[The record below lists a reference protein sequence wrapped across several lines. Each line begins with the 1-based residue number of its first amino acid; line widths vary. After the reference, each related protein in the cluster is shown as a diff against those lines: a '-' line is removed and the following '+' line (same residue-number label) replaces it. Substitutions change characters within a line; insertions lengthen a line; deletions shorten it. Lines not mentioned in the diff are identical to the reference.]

1 MQSKLIHDVRPV
13 DCETV
18 VRALWAYIDRELG
31 EEERA
36 AVDAHL
42 AECEYCRAHTEFERR
57 LVESIAAA
65 RSDIVQSDE
74 LRSRVLAALRRARD
88 EDR

>member
-1 MQSKLIHDVRPV
+1 MPGELIHDVKPV

-42 AECEYCRAHTEFERR
+42 AECEHCRAHTVFERR
-57 LVESIAAA
+57 LVQSIAAV
-65 RSDIVQSDE
+65 RSGVVESDE
-74 LRSRVLAALRRARD
+74 LRNRVLAALRRARA

>member
-1 MQSKLIHDVRPV
+1 MQDRLMHSVKPV

-18 VRALWAYIDRELG
+18 VRSLWAYIDRDLG

-42 AECEYCRAHTEFERR
+42 AECEHCRAHTDFERR
-57 LVESIAAA
+57 LVQSIAAI
-65 RSDIVQSDE
+65 RSDVAEPDE
-74 LRSRVLAALRRARD
+74 LRERVLAALRRARTD
-88 EDR
+88 ER